1 MYFQKYCKY
10 EKKIEPISLLRA
22 KSLINKNLQ
31 ELTFFYKIKKN
42 LMTLFSV
49 NFCKKGLILVPV
61 KRILMIKIEIKKN
74 NRLNKNLPS
83 LPLTH
88 TPLGEHGDD
97 EQ

>member
-1 MYFQKYCKY
+1 
-10 EKKIEPISLLRA
+10 
-22 KSLINKNLQ
+22 
-31 ELTFFYKIKKN
+31 
-42 LMTLFSV
+42 MTLFSV

-61 KRILMIKIEIKKN
+61 KRILMIKIEIKNN

-97 EQ
+97 AQ